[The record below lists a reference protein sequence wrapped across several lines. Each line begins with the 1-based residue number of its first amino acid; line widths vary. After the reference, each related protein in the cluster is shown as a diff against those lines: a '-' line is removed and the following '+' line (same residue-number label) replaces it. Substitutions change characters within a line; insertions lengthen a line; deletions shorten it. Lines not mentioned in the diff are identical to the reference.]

1 MTLRALLTHSALAA
15 SCILLWVFTN
25 PPVTIVGVGAM
36 VIAVS
41 LLLAMKAENERE
53 RAASAAEEQ
62 AAREATAR
70 IATIE
75 QDVRRH
81 EQMLDAM
88 EMAVI
93 LVDDDRVSYA
103 NPAARAIL
111 GAQVDRAVPAAL
123 TGLGDGQ
130 RSTQDIVIHHPDL
143 REIRCTTVAL
153 PGTRSLILA
162 QDVTEGKRIDAIRRD
177 FVANASHE
185 LKTPVAGILATAE
198 TLQDAIAEDPQQA
211 RRFAETLAKEAAR
224 LSDLIQDLLDLA
236 RLEQPEAEHVSR
248 LDIAATARRIIDEV
262 RRISV
267 DRGLTIEPAIAEA
280 VLVRGTERDL
290 AQLTRNL
297 LDNAVRYTPAGG
309 RIDITVRVED
319 RDAVLRV
326 SDTGMGIPQR
336 DLPRIF
342 ERFYRVDRARARET
356 GGTGLGLSIVKH
368 IAESLGGSVTATS
381 ELGKGS
387 TFTVRLPLAG

>member
-1 MTLRALLTHSALAA
+1 VTWRALLTHSALAA

-25 PPVTIVGVGAM
+25 PPVTIVAVGAGA
-36 VIAVS
+36 IAAS
-41 LLLAMKAENERE
+41 LLLTRRAENERVRAAAAAGG
-53 RAASAAEEQ
+53 RAASEAA
-62 AAREATAR
+62 TY

-88 EMAVI
+88 DIAVV
-93 LVDDDRVSYA
+93 LVEDDRVVYA

-111 GAQVDRAVPAAL
+111 GAQADRPVPAAL
-123 TGLGDGQ
+123 TGLGEGK
-130 RSTQDIVIHHPDL
+130 RSTQDIVIHHPDY
-143 REIRCTTVAL
+143 REIRCTAVAL

-162 QDVTEGKRIDAIRRD
+162 QDVTEARRIDAIRRD

-224 LSDLIQDLLDLA
+224 LSNLVQDLLDLA
-236 RLEQPEAEHVSR
+236 RLEQPEAEQVSR
-248 LDIAATARRIIDEV
+248 LDLAAVVRRGVDEV
-262 RRISV
+262 RSTSV
-267 DRGLTIEPAIAEA
+267 DRGLTIESVIAE
-280 VLVRGTERDL
+280 VVPVRGTERDI

-309 RIDITVRVED
+309 RIDVALTVED
-319 RDAVLRV
+319 GKAVLRV
-326 SDTGMGIPQR
+326 SDTGVGIPQR

-356 GGTGLGLSIVKH
+356 GGTGLGLSIVRH
-368 IAESLGGSVTATS
+368 IAESLGGSVMATS